1 MSQYLEIYVKSKE
14 DNFTYLDAFSR
25 STCMYHLL
33 NEDIGAP
40 YEKVRRM
47 TKARLQ
53 EAIGIGSNYLQSIIE
68 RKKKQEDTLKL
79 ISSFNNSVDEK
90 MEAIYEHQEILEEYD
105 DSITEWEWTLNYLR
119 VLLNMAENM
128 SYEESKTGLY
138 YGIEAGS
145 PTLEDVVE

>member
-1 MSQYLEIYVKSKE
+1 MSQYLEFYVKSKE

-25 STCMYHLL
+25 STCMYRLL

-40 YEKVRRM
+40 YEKVRKM

-53 EAIGIGSNYLQSIIE
+53 EAIGIGSDYLQSITE
-68 RKKKQEDTLKL
+68 RKKKQEDTLQL

-119 VLLNMAENM
+119 VLLNMVENM

-138 YGIEAGS
+138 YGIEVGS
-145 PTLEDVVE
+145 PTLEDIVE

>member
-1 MSQYLEIYVKSKE
+1 MSQYLEIYIKSKE

-25 STCMYHLL
+25 STCMYQLFDR
-33 NEDIGAP
+33 DIGAP
-40 YEKVRRM
+40 YEKVRKM
-47 TKARLQ
+47 TKAHLQ
-53 EAIGIGSNYLQSIIE
+53 EAIEIGSGYLQSITE
-68 RKKKQEDTLKL
+68 RKKKQEDTLQL

-90 MEAIYEHQEILEEYD
+90 MEAIYEHQEYLEEYD

-145 PTLEDVVE
+145 PTLEDIVE

>member
-25 STCMYHLL
+25 SAFMYRLF
-33 NEDIGAP
+33 NEDVGAP
-40 YEKVRRM
+40 YEKVRKM

-53 EAIGIGSNYLQSIIE
+53 EAIEIGTGYLQGIID
-68 RKKKQEDTLKL
+68 RKKKQEDTLQL

-105 DSITEWEWTLNYLR
+105 ESIVEWEWTMNYLR
-119 VLLNMAENM
+119 VLLNMVESM
-128 SYEESKTGLY
+128 SYEGNKAGLY
-138 YGIEAGS
+138 YGIEVGN
-145 PTLEDVVE
+145 PTVDDIVE

>member
-25 STCMYHLL
+25 STSMYRLL

-40 YEKVRRM
+40 YEKVRKM

-53 EAIGIGSNYLQSIIE
+53 EAIGIGSGYLQSIIE
-68 RKKKQEDTLKL
+68 RKKKQEDTLQL

-138 YGIEAGS
+138 YGIEVGS
-145 PTLEDVVE
+145 PTLEDIVE